1 MTSKCVDKKQII
13 LSLYNEK
20 RANVDTEKFQV
31 GGRVEADPSWPPV
44 YIDPVLNVIIQNAF
58 IDEIFKILKE
68 VH

>member
-1 MTSKCVDKKQII
+1 MKKGPMLIQ
-13 LSLYNEK
+13 K
-20 RANVDTEKFQV
+20 KFQV